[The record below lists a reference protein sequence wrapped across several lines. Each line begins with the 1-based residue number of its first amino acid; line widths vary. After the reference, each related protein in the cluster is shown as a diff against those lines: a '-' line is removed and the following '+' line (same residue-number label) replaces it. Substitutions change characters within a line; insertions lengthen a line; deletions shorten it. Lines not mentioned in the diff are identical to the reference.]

1 MAMHIKSDGGMT
13 LVEPANGRD
22 FSLTELQGFVG
33 GVYRI
38 SSELPDNRIMVV
50 NDEGLLL
57 DLPMNHT
64 ATRITSG
71 GYIAGDVLVC
81 KASEVK

>member
-22 FSLTELQGFVG
+22 FSLTELQKFVG
-33 GVYRI
+33 GYIDLVR
-38 SSELPDNRIMVV
+38 LPDDRLMVV